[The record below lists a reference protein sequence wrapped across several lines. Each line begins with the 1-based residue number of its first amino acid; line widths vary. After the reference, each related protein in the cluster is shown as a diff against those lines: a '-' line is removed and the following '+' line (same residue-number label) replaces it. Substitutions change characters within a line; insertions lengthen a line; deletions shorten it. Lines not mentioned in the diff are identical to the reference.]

1 MRSNL
6 YYTSLKYTDDDYI
19 LEVDVDAYQKKYKMD
34 KKMYEHL
41 KFSPKVL
48 YHPLLIY
55 HMLNHANETKNKI
68 LWDKAKSQI
77 NCLYKEEAQNL
88 FNRFDRMN
96 GSSNDYISIEDY
108 SKHSKVKEILNE
120 T

>member
-55 HMLNHANETKNKI
+55 HMINHANETKNK
-68 LWDKAKSQI
+68 LQHSGLLRPKSSPKRKTSFAQMKCQLRCCF
-77 NCLYKEEAQNL
+77 NFKCL
-88 FNRFDRMN
+88 R
-96 GSSNDYISIEDY
+96 
-108 SKHSKVKEILNE
+108 
-120 T
+120 